1 MWPWGH
7 LAVAYL
13 AYSALSRTRFDAPP
27 RAGAVLVVAIA
38 SQSPD
43 LIDKPLAWNLALLPS
58 GRSLAHSLFFTGL
71 VVLAAGTLARRYH
84 RPTLA
89 VAFGVG
95 YFSHLV
101 ADAVYPLWIGEFA
114 SLAYLVWPL
123 LPMHDSPTAGILWYI
138 LSQEWTPFATVQFAL
153 FVLACGVWILDGMP
167 GLGLARRVLPRSAHD
182 VE

>member
-13 AYSALSRTRFDAPP
+13 VYSVFSRTRFDAPP
-27 RAGAVLVVAIA
+27 RAGSALVVALA

-43 LIDKPLAWNLALLPS
+43 LVDKPLAWTIALLPS
-58 GRSLAHSLFFTGL
+58 GRSLAHSLFFAGLGIL
-71 VVLAAGTLARRYH
+71 VVRALGRRYN

-89 VAFGVG
+89 VAFGIG
-95 YFSHLV
+95 YLSHLLT
-101 ADAVYPLWIGEFA
+101 DALHPLWIGDYA

-123 LPMHDSPTAGILWYI
+123 LPMHDEPTMGIIWYI
-138 LSQEWTPFATVQFAL
+138 LSQEWTPYATVQFAL
-153 FVLACGVWILDGMP
+153 FVAACGVWVLDGTP
-167 GLGLARRVLPRSAHD
+167 GWAIARRALPRSIHD